1 MKTTILAT
9 ACILFSI
16 ATAGAEPVS
25 IPGSTAVVTAG
36 GYEGVTTDAFDLS
49 KGVVIEDWTRGS
61 YYDPYAGV
69 GAMLG
74 GPGYMGG
81 DYNHTLFGDGFAAA
95 TLFNV
100 QFLLPDQIWLGSIK
114 LGFSQDGYL
123 TRRGAAAYSL
133 SVRYSDGTPDLLVSH
148 GTLAGDYMQNYGD
161 ATITVSDTFAAV
173 RGQRFVFNVTQRGDY
188 YGPRVFELDGFTTV
202 APVPEPA
209 TWAMAAAG
217 LAVAA
222 IARLRRRCGRARRG

>member
-9 ACILFSI
+9 AFLLCSI
-16 ATAGAEPVS
+16 APVAAES
-25 IPGSTAVVTAG
+25 FQTPGSTAVVTAG

-202 APVPEPA
+202 APVPEPS

-217 LAVAA
+217 VAA
-222 IARLRRRCGRARRG
+222 MVVGWLRRRWVA